1 VPIHDGEGR
10 PEAEEGARM
19 QAGSD
24 FEGRR
29 AIVTGAAAGIGR
41 AIALRLARAGAQ
53 VACLDVDAKKLER
66 TASELAAAVAAERRD
81 ANGAGG
87 ARIVPLV
94 ADVSSES
101 ATRSA
106 VDEAVAAMGGL
117 DVLVNNAGIV
127 ILQRFDETPV
137 EDWDRTFA
145 INLRSMFLMARAAL
159 PALRQSGAGAIVNI
173 ASIAAYRYTVPH
185 VPYATAKA
193 VELAPDR
200 IRVNAVAP
208 GPIATEMLGKLTD
221 DELGRAGRHYLLGRL
236 GKPDDIAEAVA
247 FLASERASYVTGA
260 TLPVTGGAE
269 LASRPVRSE
278 DR

>member
-1 VPIHDGEGR
+1 MTTGR
-10 PEAEEGARM
+10 E
-19 QAGSD
+19 

-29 AIVTGAAAGIGR
+29 VIVTGAAAGIGR
-41 AIALRLARAGAQ
+41 AIALRFARAGAR
-53 VACLDVDAKKLER
+53 VGCLDVNEQALG
-66 TASELAAAVAAERRD
+66 AVVAEIGTS
-81 ANGAGG
+81 AGAGKG
-87 ARIVPLV
+87 SAIALL
-94 ADVSSES
+94 ADVSSEV
-101 ATRSA
+101 ATKRA

-117 DVLVNNAGIV
+117 DVVVNNAGIV

-159 PALRQSGAGAIVNI
+159 PALRKSSCGAIVNI

-185 VPYATAKA
+185 VPYATAKAGVVAFTRDLA

-208 GPIATEMLGKLTD
+208 GPIATEMLGKLTQE
-221 DELGRAGRHYLLGRL
+221 ELGRAGKHYLLGRL
-236 GKPDDIAEAVA
+236 GKPEDIAEAVA
-247 FLASERASYVTGA
+247 FLASERASYITGA

-269 LASRPVRSE
+269 LQSRAVRSE

>member
-1 VPIHDGEGR
+1 MTTGR
-10 PEAEEGARM
+10 E
-19 QAGSD
+19 

-29 AIVTGAAAGIGR
+29 VIVTGAAAGIGR
-41 AIALRLARAGAQ
+41 AIALRFARAGAR
-53 VACLDVDAKKLER
+53 VGCLDVNEKALDAVVAEIG
-66 TASELAAAVAAERRD
+66 ASVDAEPGSALA
-81 ANGAGG
+81 
-87 ARIVPLV
+87 LV
-94 ADVSSES
+94 ADVSSEA
-101 ATRSA
+101 ATKRA
-106 VDEAVAAMGGL
+106 VDEAVAVMGGL
-117 DVLVNNAGIV
+117 DVVVNNAGIV

-145 INLRSMFLMARAAL
+145 VNLRSMFLMARAAL
-159 PALRQSGAGAIVNI
+159 PALRGSTCGAIVNI

-185 VPYATAKA
+185 VPYATAKAGVVAFTRDLA

-221 DELGRAGRHYLLGRL
+221 EELGKAGKHYLLGRL
-236 GKPDDIAEAVA
+236 GKPEDIAEAVA
-247 FLASERASYVTGA
+247 FLASERASYITGA

-269 LASRPVRSE
+269 LQSRAVRSE

>member
-1 VPIHDGEGR
+1 MEPGR
-10 PEAEEGARM
+10 E
-19 QAGSD
+19 

-41 AIALRLARAGAQ
+41 AIALRLARAGAT
-53 VACLDVDAKKLER
+53 VAGFDVNAAALAGVVDEIAR
-66 TASELAAAVAAERRD
+66 TGGRAHAIAADVASEA
-81 ANGAGG
+81 
-87 ARIVPLV
+87 
-94 ADVSSES
+94 
-101 ATRSA
+101 ATRDGVERA
-106 VDEAVAAMGGL
+106 AAAMGGL

-127 ILQRFDETPV
+127 ILQRFDETKV

-145 INLRSMFLMARAAL
+145 VNLRSMFLMARAAL
-159 PALRQSGAGAIVNI
+159 PVLRESSAGAIVNI

-185 VPYATAKA
+185 VAYATTKAGVVAFTRDLA
-193 VELAPDR
+193 VELAADR

-208 GPIATEMLGKLTD
+208 GPIATEMLGRLTD
-221 DELGRAGRHYLLGRL
+221 EELGRAGKHYLLGRL
-236 GKPDDIAEAVA
+236 GKPEDIAEAVA

>member
-1 VPIHDGEGR
+1 MTTGR
-10 PEAEEGARM
+10 E
-19 QAGSD
+19 
-24 FEGRR
+24 FEGWRV
-29 AIVTGAAAGIGR
+29 IVTGAAAGIGR
-41 AIALRLARAGAQ
+41 AIALRLARAGAR
-53 VACLDVDAKKLER
+53 VGCLDVNEKA
-66 TASELAAAVAAERRD
+66 LAGVVAEMGSIVGAEP
-81 ANGAGG
+81 GG
-87 ARIVPLV
+87 ALPLV
-94 ADVSSES
+94 ADVSSEA
-101 ATRSA
+101 ATTRA
-106 VDEAVAAMGGL
+106 VDQAVASMGGL
-117 DVLVNNAGIV
+117 DVVVNNAGIV

-159 PALRQSGAGAIVNI
+159 PALRKSSHGAIVNI

-185 VPYATAKA
+185 VPYASAKAGVVAFTRDLA

-208 GPIATEMLGKLTD
+208 GPIATEMLGKLTE
-221 DELGRAGRHYLLGRL
+221 DELGKAGKHYLLGRL
-236 GKPDDIAEAVA
+236 GKPEDIAEAVA
-247 FLASERASYVTGA
+247 FLASERASYITGA

>member
-1 VPIHDGEGR
+1 MASGENGR
-10 PEAEEGARM
+10 
-19 QAGSD
+19 D

-41 AIALRLARAGAQ
+41 AIALRLSRAGAR
-53 VACLDVDAKKLER
+53 VGCLDVNEKA
-66 TASELAAAVAAERRD
+66 LAAVVAEIEAEKGSAVALA
-81 ANGAGG
+81 
-87 ARIVPLV
+87 
-94 ADVSSES
+94 ADVSNE
-101 ATRSA
+101 AAVKRA
-106 VDEAVAAMGGL
+106 VDAGVASLGGL
-117 DVLVNNAGIV
+117 DVVVNNAGIV

-145 INLRSMFLMARAAL
+145 VNLRSMFLMARAAL
-159 PALRQSGAGAIVNI
+159 PSLRKSSHGAIVNI

-185 VPYATAKA
+185 VPYATAKAGVVAFTRDLA

-208 GPIATEMLGKLTD
+208 GPIATEMLGKLTAE
-221 DELGRAGRHYLLGRL
+221 ELGRAGQHYLLGRL
-236 GKPDDIAEAVA
+236 GKPEDIAEAVA
-247 FLASERASYVTGA
+247 FLASDRASYVTGA

>member
-1 VPIHDGEGR
+1 MEAGR
-10 PEAEEGARM
+10 E
-19 QAGSD
+19 

-41 AIALRLARAGAQ
+41 AIAFRLARAGAR
-53 VACLDVDAKKLER
+53 VGCLDVNER
-66 TASELAAAVAAERRD
+66 ALAGVVAEIEAEIGDRERS
-81 ANGAGG
+81 AL
-87 ARIVPLV
+87 PLV
-94 ADVSSES
+94 ADVSNE
-101 ATRSA
+101 AA
-106 VDEAVAAMGGL
+106 VRHAVEQAVASLGGL
-117 DVLVNNAGIV
+117 DIVVNNAGIV
-127 ILQRFDETPV
+127 ILQRFDETSV

-159 PALRQSGAGAIVNI
+159 PALRASTCGAIVNI

-185 VPYATAKA
+185 VPYATAKAGVVAFTRDLA

-208 GPIATEMLGKLTD
+208 GPIATEMLGKLTQE
-221 DELGRAGRHYLLGRL
+221 ELGKAGKHYLLGRL
-236 GKPDDIAEAVA
+236 GKPEDIAEAVA
-247 FLASERASYVTGA
+247 FLASERASYITGA